1 MASEIKAN
9 KISPATGTAFTI
21 GDSGDTFTVPSGA
34 TLSLPSGATLS
45 GAGSITVSSGG
56 SLTIDSGA
64 NITNNGTSTGFTSS
78 TAAGEVKAWCYFNG
92 STITIN
98 ASNNVSSLTDNG
110 VGNYSINLT
119 NAMADSN
126 YVYAGSVNR
135 GSTVGVLDSGG
146 TAATARSASSPRINT
161 WYVTEV
167 QADFTEIL
175 VTFFNT

>member
-1 MASEIKAN
+1 MSHVKTNKLSARTAS
-9 KISPATGTAFTI
+9 GTITLGESGETI
-21 GDSGDTFTVPSGA
+21 TV
-34 TLSLPSGATLS
+34 PSGATLS
-45 GAGSITVSSGG
+45 GAGAITVPSGG

-64 NITNNGTSTGFTSS
+64 TITNNGTSTGFTSS

-92 STITIN
+92 TGTIAIN
-98 ASNNVSSLTDNG
+98 ASSNVSSLTDNG
-110 VGNYSINLT
+110 VGNYSINLIT
-119 NAMADSN
+119 AMANSN

-146 TAATARSASSPRINT
+146 TAATNRSASSPRINT

-167 QADFTEIL
+167 QADFSEIL

>member
-9 KISPATGTAFTI
+9 KISPATGTAFTL
-21 GDSGDTFTVPSGA
+21 GDSGDTITVPSGA
-34 TLSLPSGATLS
+34 TLTNNGTLS
-45 GAGSITVSSGG
+45 SAGSLTVPSGG

-64 NITNNGTSTGFTSS
+64 TITNNGTSSGFTSTTS
-78 TAAGEVKAWCYFNG
+78 AGEVKAWCFFNG
-92 STITIN
+92 SAITIT

-146 TAATARSASSPRINT
+146 TAASARSASSPRINT
-161 WYVTEV
+161 WYVSEV
-167 QADFTEIL
+167 QADFTAVL